1 MYLKTKVIQMARNK
15 YPELTVE
22 KILEV
27 AKRLFLEKG
36 YDQTTIQDIVDELGG
51 LTKGAIYHHFKSKED
66 IMNALGDKMFLNN
79 NPFIDVEKRNDLNG
93 LQKIQKAMLL
103 NQEDSDRSTLSR
115 NAIPL
120 LNNSRILV
128 GMMQSQQRYLTP
140 AFEKLINEGIEDGSI
155 KTQYAKELSELLPI
169 LELWLMPS
177 VFPATE
183 EEIHHKVLFI
193 KELFEKMGV
202 PIFNDEISSMI
213 NEVMDKTKK

>member
-1 MYLKTKVIQMARNK
+1 MARNK

>member
-1 MYLKTKVIQMARNK
+1 MARNK

-36 YDQTTIQDIVDELGG
+36 YEQTTIQDIVDELGG

-79 NPFIDVEKRNDLNG
+79 NPFIDVERRDDLNG
-93 LQKIQKAMLL
+93 LQKLQKAMLL

-115 NAIPL
+115 KAIPL
-120 LNNSRILV
+120 LNNPRILV
-128 GMMQSQQRYLTP
+128 GMLESQQKYLTP

-193 KELFEKMGV
+193 KELFDSMGV
-202 PIFNDEISSMI
+202 PIFNEEISSMI
-213 NEVMDKTKK
+213 NTVMDKTQK

>member
-1 MYLKTKVIQMARNK
+1 MARNK

-79 NPFIDVEKRNDLNG
+79 NPFIDVERCNDLNG
-93 LQKIQKAMLL
+93 LQKLQKAILL

-115 NAIPL
+115 KAIPL
-120 LNNSRILV
+120 LNNPRILV
-128 GMMQSQQRYLTP
+128 GMMESQRKYLTP

-193 KELFEKMGV
+193 KELFDNMGV
-202 PIFNDEISSMI
+202 PIFNEEISSMI

>member
-1 MYLKTKVIQMARNK
+1 MARNK

-79 NPFIDVEKRNDLNG
+79 NPFIDVERCNDLNG
-93 LQKIQKAMLL
+93 LQKLQKAILL

-115 NAIPL
+115 KAIPL
-120 LNNSRILV
+120 LNNPRILV
-128 GMMQSQQRYLTP
+128 GMMESQRKYLTP

-155 KTQYAKELSELLPI
+155 KTQYAKEVSELLPI

-193 KELFEKMGV
+193 KELFDNMGV
-202 PIFNDEISSMI
+202 PIFNEEISSMI

>member
-1 MYLKTKVIQMARNK
+1 MARNK

-93 LQKIQKAMLL
+93 LQKLQKAILL

-128 GMMQSQQRYLTP
+128 GMMESQRKYLTP

-155 KTQYAKELSELLPI
+155 KTQYAKELSELLPL

-193 KELFEKMGV
+193 KELFDNMGV

>member
-1 MYLKTKVIQMARNK
+1 MARNK

-79 NPFIDVEKRNDLNG
+79 NPFIDVERCNDLNG
-93 LQKIQKAMLL
+93 LQKLQKAMLL

-115 NAIPL
+115 KAIPL
-120 LNNSRILV
+120 LNNPRILV
-128 GMMQSQQRYLTP
+128 GMMESQRKYLTP

-193 KELFEKMGV
+193 KELFDNMGV
-202 PIFNDEISSMI
+202 PIFNEEISSMI